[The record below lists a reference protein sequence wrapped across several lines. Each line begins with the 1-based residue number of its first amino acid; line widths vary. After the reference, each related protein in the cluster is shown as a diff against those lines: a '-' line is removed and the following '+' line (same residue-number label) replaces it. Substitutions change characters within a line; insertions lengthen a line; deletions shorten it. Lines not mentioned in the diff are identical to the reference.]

1 MLFVQLFL
9 VALLSSGMTQ
19 TASTYIN
26 DDQQETEAID
36 TTIETADQ
44 LLDALEAAS
53 EKLADF
59 SASIRY
65 TKEQGLMGEVQVRTG
80 TIDFQQVQD
89 SNTRKFFVHFDEL
102 RIGNAVSKESRDY
115 IFDGRYLVERLNDE
129 HQFIKRE
136 VVKTG
141 QDFDPFALDGPF
153 PLPIGQAK
161 KAILKR
167 FDAQLLEPETNGR
180 LQGFPHLR
188 LNARN
193 AEVED
198 SNENI
203 LGVELWYDPATWL
216 PLKAIVTETNGDI
229 SQVELAKVQINTG
242 LSADRFSTQT
252 PPTSDGWHI
261 TIDSMD
267 Q

>member
-1 MLFVQLFL
+1 MLIVQLFL
-9 VALLSSGMTQ
+9 VALLSSGFTH
-19 TASTYIN
+19 TASTCVN
-26 DDQQETEAID
+26 DDHQETEAID
-36 TTIETADQ
+36 TSIETAED

-53 EKLADF
+53 ATLEDF

-80 TIDFQQVQD
+80 TIDFQQVREG
-89 SNTRKFFVHFDEL
+89 NIRKFFVHFDEL

-167 FDAQLLEPETNGR
+167 FDAQLLEPETKGR
-180 LQGFPHLR
+180 LEGFPHLQ
-188 LNARN
+188 LSGRN
-193 AEVED
+193 SDEAD
-198 SNENI
+198 SNEAI
-203 LGVELWYDPATWL
+203 LEVELWYDPATWL
-216 PLKAIVTETNGDI
+216 PLKAIITETNGDI
-229 SQVELAKVQINTG
+229 SQVDLAKMSINTG
-242 LSADRFSTQT
+242 LNADRFSTQT
-252 PPTSDGWHI
+252 PATSEGWHI